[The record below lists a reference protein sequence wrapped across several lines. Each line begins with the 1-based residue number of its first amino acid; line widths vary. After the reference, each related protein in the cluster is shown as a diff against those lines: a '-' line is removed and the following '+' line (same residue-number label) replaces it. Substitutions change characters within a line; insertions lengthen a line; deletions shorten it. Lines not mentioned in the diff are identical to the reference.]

1 MSYKFRVQEC
11 KKKRIILDT
20 DAAAEADDQ
29 FAIVHALL
37 TPSFIVKGIIAEQ
50 FLTEGG
56 ESSVEKSYN
65 EIKRLLALMEID
77 DIPVLRGSDIPLAS
91 ETDSPCSEGA
101 DFIIKEA
108 LAESDKPLF
117 VLCQGAITN
126 VAAALN
132 KCPEIAGKFT
142 CIWIGGGFYPEG
154 GWEFNLFNDIH
165 AANAVFKS
173 DTELWQV
180 PMSCYTQ
187 MQVGYAELQKKVMP
201 CGKVGEYLFEQMQEL
216 GMKAPWIAGESWG
229 LGDSP
234 AIGLALNQSCGWYDV
249 RNAPVFDSD
258 GKYHDCPENRPIRVY
273 TRIDSRYILE
283 DMFAKL
289 ALTYN

>member
-50 FLTEGG
+50 FLTEGS

-65 EIKRLLALMEID
+65 EIKRLLALMEIN

-91 ETDSPCSEGA
+91 ETDSPSSEGA

-126 VAAALN
+126 VASALN

-187 MQVGYAELQKKVMP
+187 MQVGYAELEKKVMP
-201 CGKVGEYLFEQMQEL
+201 CGKVGKYLFEQMQ

-234 AIGLALNQSCGWYDV
+234 AIGLALNQGCGWYDV

-289 ALTYN
+289 ALTYGE